1 MSLDRAD
8 ISGAGMLLVATIA
21 WGGMFPVAKNALA
34 SLDPI
39 YITLIRY
46 ASVAVVLLG
55 ILMWREGLASLNPEG
70 NAASLFINGSIGFVG
85 FNVLTLYGLRHTQPE
100 KAAIFLALVPLIT
113 ACIKWL
119 RHGERPTL
127 VMAVCIIVALVGV
140 ILVITG
146 GNVWLIVSGQA
157 GWGELA
163 VFGGAVC
170 WSVYTLSR
178 DGLRTWSA
186 LRFTCLTIVFGVIT
200 LSVLALG
207 ATTSGVIPL
216 PTMYILSTVEA
227 ELLYLI
233 VVAGVIA
240 VCAWNAGI
248 YRLGAVNGALFMNM
262 VPLTAFAIAIIRGQR
277 PPLAEAIGALLVIG
291 ALVTNNLFIRYYQP
305 APIAARP
312 IG

>member
-1 MSLDRAD
+1 MSLDRTD

-39 YITLIRY
+39 FITLIRY
-46 ASVAVVLLG
+46 ASVAIVLLV
-55 ILMWREGLASLNPEG
+55 ILAWREGVASLSPEG
-70 NAASLFINGSIGFVG
+70 NAVSLFINGSIGFAG
-85 FNVLTLYGLRHTQPE
+85 FNVLALYGLQHTQPE

-119 RHGERPTL
+119 HHGVRPSI
-127 VMAVCIIVALVGV
+127 VMAICIVAALVGV
-140 ILVITG
+140 ILVITA
-146 GNVWLIVSGQA
+146 GNVWLIVSGHT
-157 GWGELA
+157 GSGELS

-170 WSVYTLSR
+170 WSIYTLSR

-186 LRFTCLTIVFGVIT
+186 LRFTCLTTAFGVIT
-200 LSVLALG
+200 LLALAIG
-207 ATTSGVIPL
+207 ATASNMIPR
-216 PTMYILSTVEA
+216 PTMQILSTVEG

-233 VVAGVIA
+233 AVAGIIA

-248 YRLGAVNGALFMNM
+248 YRLGAVNGALFMNV
-262 VPLTAFAIAIIRGQR
+262 VPLTAFSIEIIRGQR
-277 PPLAEAIGALLVIG
+277 PPLTEMIGALLVIG

-305 APIAARP
+305 TPIAARP
-312 IG
+312 FG